1 LAYLRLQPL
10 PYGLPTSQHTP
21 ATRTAGAVIDG
32 HELLGAFAPT
42 TPDAVCGMIAP
53 FVDSDFRRLHFG
65 CTCTTMRLNYLTQ
78 VGYCLGQDQPLESL
92 HSDHNRRCARA
103 LQAAANDGWDPVDV
117 MIDFTR
123 KHGIELWTDFRIQQ
137 DYAYDYIGGFGY
149 DFNSPFTEA
158 HQAW

>member
-1 LAYLRLQPL
+1 M
-10 PYGLPTSQHTP
+10 
-21 ATRTAGAVIDG
+21 IDG